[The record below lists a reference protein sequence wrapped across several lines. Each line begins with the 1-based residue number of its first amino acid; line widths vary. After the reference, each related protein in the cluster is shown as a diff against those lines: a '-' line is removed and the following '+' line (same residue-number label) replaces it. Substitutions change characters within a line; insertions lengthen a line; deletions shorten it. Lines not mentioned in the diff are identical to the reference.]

1 MSDRQVFMYGATGE
15 IIRTALEVAFSEGA
29 ITDDDV
35 TDVVATLDGVPRN
48 AACPG
53 RTFHRFASH
62 VCDPEGG

>member
-1 MSDRQVFMYGATGE
+1 MRDGQVFMYEATAE
-15 IIRTALEVAFSEGA
+15 IIRSAVEVAFNEGA

-35 TDVVATLDGVPRN
+35 TDVIESLTGVPRN

-62 VCDPEGG
+62 VCDPDS